1 MRTIWL
7 RPDLAPYENEPNT
20 SVVFLI
26 FYSKNEYSY
35 LTEEGYKAA
44 EVPIPPEKQVA
55 RPTEVGRAYPHSD
68 PHRPVLYL
76 ERKRTPLRWPARV
89 WLPSGAVLLRR
100 RIFFQTYVLVRL
112 I

>member
-35 LTEEGYKAA
+35 LAEEGYKAA
-44 EVPIPPEKQVA
+44 EVPIPQRNKQGA
-55 RPTEVGRAYPHSD
+55 PPTEVGRAYPHAD

-76 ERKRTPLRWPARV
+76 ERKRTALRWPARV
-89 WLPSGAVLLRR
+89 
-100 RIFFQTYVLVRL
+100 
-112 I
+112 